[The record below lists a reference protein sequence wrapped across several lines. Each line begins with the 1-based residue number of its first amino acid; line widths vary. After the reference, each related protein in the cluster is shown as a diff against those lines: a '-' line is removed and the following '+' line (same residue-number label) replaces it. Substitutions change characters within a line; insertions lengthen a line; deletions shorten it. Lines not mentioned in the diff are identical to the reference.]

1 MIVNITKSL
10 YMATLVLFVSRN
22 YRKMPTL
29 NREGL
34 VRGGLA
40 VENELAM
47 SLTKRLAR
55 HGLKRG
61 VQLDRIPVDSSG
73 VFW

>member
-10 YMATLVLFVSRN
+10 YMATSVLFVSQK
-22 YRKMPTL
+22 YRKMPTP

-40 VENELAM
+40 VENELAP
-47 SLTKRLAR
+47 SLMKCLAR
-55 HGLKRG
+55 HGLNRG
-61 VQLDRIPVDSSG
+61 VYLDSIPVDSSG